1 MIQSNTIQNFNG
13 FTIVLMKSLPNTPK
27 NKESWWKV
35 TEPKA
40 LGEFPTFGLAT
51 KAVIKYRNG

>member
-1 MIQSNTIQNFNG
+1 MTQSNTIQNFNG
-13 FTIVLMKSLPNTPK
+13 FTIVLK

-35 TEPKA
+35 TEPQA

-51 KAVIKYRNG
+51 KAVIKYRND